1 MKSSVEIVF
10 NKFPEMADRLPPGTA
25 DVVRV
30 TAMKIEGGAKAIV
43 PVGLTGNLKGSIQ
56 ARPSIH
62 TATRIEWLIEPHTD
76 YAIYVEYGTGR
87 RGDPAVPHTDAIMG
101 MAPRPYMTPAAE
113 AMREPFYQ
121 AMRYLLRRL

>member
-1 MKSSVEIVF
+1 MKSSVRVVF
-10 NKFPEMADRLPPGTA
+10 NKFPEMADRLPPGAA
-25 DVVRV
+25 DVVRK
-30 TAMKIEGGAKAIV
+30 TAMDIEGRAKAIV
-43 PVGLTGNLKGSIQ
+43 AVDTGALKGSIGSKQ
-56 ARPSIH
+56 EVNM
-62 TATRIEWLIEPHTD
+62 ATRIEWVVAPHTD

-121 AMRYLLRRL
+121 AMRALLRRL